1 MKNFDKWNDIKKSVH
16 HKQQIANFK
25 EREIFW
31 VSIGE
36 NIGYEQSG
44 TKDSIDFI
52 RPVLVFRKFNNNVF
66 WGIPLTTSAK
76 ENKFH
81 FKFQYL
87 QDKDSYGIIS
97 QLRLFDAKRLERKSG
112 MIKEVDFAKLREK
125 IKILLEL

>member
-1 MKNFDKWNDIKKSVH
+1 MQISKKG
-16 HKQQIANFK
+16 KYF
-25 EREIFW
+25 

-44 TKDSIDFI
+44 TKDSSDFI
-52 RPVLVFRKFNNNVF
+52 RPVLIFKKYNNNVF
-66 WGIPLTTSAK
+66 LGIPLTTSAK

-87 QDKDSYGIIS
+87 QDKESYGIIS

-112 MIKEVDFAKLREK
+112 MIRTSDFIQLKERVKL
-125 IKILLEL
+125 ILDL